1 MFLNYHHLR
10 YFWVIASEGGL
21 TKAAARLNVAQSA
34 LSIQLRQLEENLG
47 HPLFVRKNRTLE
59 LTEAG
64 RITFQYAESIF
75 RSGEELVDTLQHG
88 APKNRQILRVGAVST
103 LSRNFQWEF
112 LKPLRNRKNVELV
125 LRSGSLRDLTMQ
137 LHNHAVDVVLSNQAM
152 PRDAESGHHSHL
164 LAEQEISLVGS
175 PALRKRSFKFPE
187 DFRTIPVLLPSLQS
201 NIRTAFDLMMD
212 QAGIRP
218 MIAAEVDDMALPP
231 CHCLFQFYVAD
242 GKLSC
247 QLYQRSADLFLGVPF
262 NIASYAMLTHMIAQ
276 VTGLRPGHFV
286 HTFGDAHIYSNHLEQ
301 VDLQLSR
308 EPRPLPRLVLNPAVQ
323 DLFAFRFEDIAVE
336 GYDPHPAIKAPV
348 AI

>member
-1 MFLNYHHLR
+1 MLFR
-10 YFWVIASEGGL
+10 SYFWVIASEGGL

-88 APKNRQILRVGAVST
+88 APKNCQILRVGAVST

-175 PALRKRSFKFPE
+175 PALRKR
-187 DFRTIPVLLPSLQS
+187 
-201 NIRTAFDLMMD
+201 
-212 QAGIRP
+212 
-218 MIAAEVDDMALPP
+218 
-231 CHCLFQFYVAD
+231 
-242 GKLSC
+242 
-247 QLYQRSADLFLGVPF
+247 
-262 NIASYAMLTHMIAQ
+262 
-276 VTGLRPGHFV
+276 
-286 HTFGDAHIYSNHLEQ
+286 
-301 VDLQLSR
+301 
-308 EPRPLPRLVLNPAVQ
+308 
-323 DLFAFRFEDIAVE
+323 
-336 GYDPHPAIKAPV
+336 
-348 AI
+348 